1 MFVFAALF
9 LIFSNFVS
17 APQKQ
22 KTKLEKSS
30 FENMAGLAHLIAED
44 SNFNA
49 FLADLQALITRH
61 DEWIATLDAEKK
73 AEYLFEARS
82 SNQNQR
88 AVPVHF
94 LTKDAFEKISI
105 AVIQNSQIVQTRYG
119 ISAMEGKAKTELL
132 GKVLELKKNDDRRMS
147 LACGAMY
154 EGYIACAFALKQ
166 GDSLVPCWSGYLTG
180 CLVVGNCRKDF

>member
-49 FLADLQALITRH
+49 FMADLQALITRH

-82 SNQNQR
+82 SNQN
-88 AVPVHF
+88 
-94 LTKDAFEKISI
+94 
-105 AVIQNSQIVQTRYG
+105 
-119 ISAMEGKAKTELL
+119 
-132 GKVLELKKNDDRRMS
+132 
-147 LACGAMY
+147 
-154 EGYIACAFALKQ
+154 
-166 GDSLVPCWSGYLTG
+166 
-180 CLVVGNCRKDF
+180 